1 MKTTIAT
8 IVILF
13 FAVLSIN
20 AQQAT
25 TNAAKATVV
34 SDAKVSATKTSV
46 VVNAEPKAACC
57 AGKTSA
63 NCGASDSK
71 ACKKDEPKEAC
82 TKSGTAQTCNHA
94 STPKK

>member
-34 SDAKVSATKTSV
+34 SDAKVSATKTSLV
-46 VVNAEPKAACC
+46 NNAEPKAVCC

-63 NCGASDSK
+63 HCGDSDSK
-71 ACKKDEPKEAC
+71 ACKKGEPKAAC
-82 TKSGTAQTCNHA
+82 TKSGTAQTCNHGA
-94 STPKK
+94 APEK